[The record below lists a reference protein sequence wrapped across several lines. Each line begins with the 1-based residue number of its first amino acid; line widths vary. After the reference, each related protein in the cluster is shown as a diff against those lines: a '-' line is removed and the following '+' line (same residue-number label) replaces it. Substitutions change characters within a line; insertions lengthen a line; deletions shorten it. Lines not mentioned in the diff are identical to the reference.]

1 MRPQKWLFVIY
12 ELRHGIRIVQF
23 VPTNINHFC
32 RWLQVKPDYG
42 VAVFT
47 VGLVATFVGQT
58 GATALMQRLQRRS
71 VVIGCMAALMV
82 LSTVVMY
89 AEAFVKTRS
98 AILRHELWNGG
109 SICS

>member
-1 MRPQKWLFVIY
+1 M
-12 ELRHGIRIVQF
+12 
-23 VPTNINHFC
+23 
-32 RWLQVKPDYG
+32 KPDYG

-47 VGLVATFVGQT
+47 VGLVATFIGQT

-71 VVIGCMAALMV
+71 VVIGCMASLMI

-98 AILRHELWNGG
+98 AIRQHGLWDVG

>member
-1 MRPQKWLFVIY
+1 M
-12 ELRHGIRIVQF
+12 
-23 VPTNINHFC
+23 
-32 RWLQVKPDYG
+32 KPDYG

-58 GATALMQRLQRRS
+58 GATALMRRLQRRS
-71 VVIGCMAALMV
+71 VVIGCMASLMI

-98 AILRHELWNGG
+98 AIQRHELWDVGT
-109 SICS
+109 ICS